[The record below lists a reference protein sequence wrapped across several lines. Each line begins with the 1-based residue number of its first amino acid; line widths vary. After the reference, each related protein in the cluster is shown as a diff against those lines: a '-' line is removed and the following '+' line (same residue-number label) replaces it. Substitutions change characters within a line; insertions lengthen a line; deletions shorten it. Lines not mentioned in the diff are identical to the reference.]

1 MIIYFQLDQQSSNMK
16 KSVILQLKNIC
27 KTYPNQAKTILKNS
41 QTKVLDDVSLTLE
54 HGELLGLLGPSGC
67 GKTTLLRVIAGFEE
81 ISRGTVEIAGKIVC
95 TNCDSLAA
103 EKRNTGM
110 VFQDYALF
118 PHFTVAEN
126 IAFGLKN
133 QGKKHRQTEF
143 ILKKLSNLEIK
154 RRVSEVLKLVGLSG
168 LEKRYPHQLSGGQQQ
183 RISLA
188 RALAPQP
195 ALILLDEP
203 LSNLDVQVRHRLRG
217 EIRSILKAAGTSAIF
232 VTHDR
237 EEALAI
243 SDKIAVMR
251 DGKIEQIGTPEE
263 IYLNPASRFVAEFVT
278 QANFISASRQ
288 GNVWLTEIGKIA
300 IKESNLLG
308 QSDLSEDNTHE
319 VDLMIR
325 QEDISLNSDPTG
337 KAIVLERQFLG
348 REYYYTLAT
357 ASGKLIKARTS
368 LGNVINLGEKV
379 KLSLNS
385 SSPRI
390 FLDLATQNSL
400 AVV

>member
-1 MIIYFQLDQQSSNMK
+1 MK
-16 KSVILQLKNIC
+16 QSVILQLKNIT
-27 KTYPNQAKTILKNS
+27 KTYTNR
-41 QTKVLDDVSLTLE
+41 QTSGLNNFNTVVLDNISLTLE

-67 GKTTLLRVIAGFEE
+67 GKTTLLRIIAGFEP
-81 ISRGTVEIAGKIVC
+81 ISQGTVEIAGKVVC
-95 TNCDSLAA
+95 NNYDSLAA

-118 PHFTVAEN
+118 PHLTVKEN

-133 QGKKHRQTEF
+133 QHKNQ
-143 ILKKLSNLEIK
+143 KKLSNHQIK
-154 RRVSEVLKLVGLSG
+154 QRVGEVLELVGLIG

-195 ALILLDEP
+195 TLILLDEP
-203 LSNLDVQVRHRLRG
+203 LSNLDVQVRHRLRS

-251 DGKIEQIGTPEE
+251 NGKLEQVGTPEE

-278 QANFISASRQ
+278 QANFLPASRENQ
-288 GNVWLTEIGKIA
+288 FWVTEIGKVEISKTNYA
-300 IKESNLLG
+300 QNSNYRENALDEHGDMML
-308 QSDLSEDNTHE
+308 
-319 VDLMIR
+319 R
-325 QEDISLNSDPTG
+325 QEDIILVPDVSSS
-337 KAIVLERQFLG
+337 IVIRERQFLG
-348 REYYYTLAT
+348 REYHYCVET
-357 ASGKLIKARTS
+357 ASGKRLHARS
-368 LGNVINLGEKV
+368 NLNNAITIGTKV
-379 KLSLNS
+379 NLSLAN

-390 FLDLATQNSL
+390 FPVSSL
-400 AVV
+400 AEKESLAAIS